1 MESESISDVTSVAL
15 GHHHTINA
23 SGHGIDSA
31 PHSARHPARGRAAG
45 GAPGLTR
52 VTTDLTDLDG
62 VRERGGASPAPRY
75 QSAVTQP
82 AAGLAKAAELLAAK
96 QRVLSGGRLPA
107 PSVRLAGPAEIDV
120 FLDELDQAIRPFEDS
135 LRKAGAR
142 HRDRAAQLK
151 AIIKKAS
158 IQTSKTRF
166 EDPRDM
172 AEFDARI
179 ERVAR
184 TGEPVVLAMPEGGGK
199 VPVPLKTGRFGR
211 GPDFAEFLGLK
222 MRAALARVLRE
233 FHPGGA
239 HVVVVPDTCLHTR
252 DMGFSAEETRSHLRQ
267 LWRDLPRLG
276 IRDEVIV
283 ADTLAFLPAEWDHV
297 IARSVA
303 EVVASIAADGAVRE
317 AAAAQ
322 ARSLSFIKE
331 CGLSDEDE
339 AVLFYAAVAG
349 HPEGIPAGLV
359 AEARAFQ
366 AATDRVTPLYIA
378 INHHGIRGLGLIER
392 VVDGLGFS
400 SASYLRAS
408 VHAKPGCPR
417 PALSVFHSLAPV
429 ALLPMHALGVRVI
442 EETPR
447 WGLSFDVVGR
457 MRGWQAVCEAATG
470 RFLFYQATQEDAE
483 MDAASI
489 ERAAA
494 A

>member
-1 MESESISDVTSVAL
+1 MKFKATSELTSVVL
-15 GHHHTINA
+15 GDRQPTIVRGGTKDIEAHRARHSGGASAA
-23 SGHGIDSA
+23 SGV
-31 PHSARHPARGRAAG
+31 ARRTIG
-45 GAPGLTR
+45 
-52 VTTDLTDLDG
+52 TDDPTDLDG
-62 VRERGGASPAPRY
+62 ATETGGASAVPRY

-82 AAGLAKAAELLAAK
+82 AAALAKAPELLAAK
-96 QRVLSGGRLPA
+96 QRVLSGGRLPPPWA
-107 PSVRLAGPAEIDV
+107 RFAGPAEVDA
-120 FLDELDQAIRPFEDS
+120 FLGELDQAVRPFEDS
-135 LRKAGAR
+135 LRRAGAR
-142 HRDRAAQLK
+142 HGDRAAQLK

-179 ERVAR
+179 EQVAR
-184 TGEPVVLAMPEGGGK
+184 RGEPVVLAMPEGGGK

-211 GPDFAEFLGLK
+211 APDFAEFLGLK

-252 DMGFSAEETRSHLRQ
+252 DMGFSAQETRRHLQQ
-267 LWRDLPRLG
+267 LWRDLSRLG

-283 ADTLAFLPAEWDHV
+283 ADTLAYLPGEWDLV
-297 IARSVA
+297 IQRSVA
-303 EVVASIAADGAVRE
+303 EVVASIAADRAVRE

-322 ARSLSFIKE
+322 ARSLLFIKE

-339 AVLFYAAVAG
+339 AVLFYAAAAG
-349 HPEGIPAGLV
+349 HAEGVPARL
-359 AEARAFQ
+359 AAQAREFQ
-366 AATDRVTPLYIA
+366 AETERVTPLYMA
-378 INHHGIRGLGLIER
+378 INHHGIRGLGLMER

-417 PALSVFHSLAPV
+417 PALSVFHALAPV
-429 ALLPMHALGVRVI
+429 ALLPMHALGVRVVG
-442 EETPR
+442 ETPR

-457 MRGWQAVCEAATG
+457 MRGWQAVCEATTG
-470 RFLFYQATQEDAE
+470 RFLFYETTQQDVEIGAAE
-483 MDAASI
+483 G

-494 A
+494 